1 MNELQVIEKNGSQ
14 KLINTRTG
22 RAGVVAGLLTVLAM
36 SNANAALE
44 LDTQGFITDI
54 GTAET
59 FGIAIG
65 IAILGFVAVLALVKK
80 SRGAVK

>member
-1 MNELQVIEKNGSQ
+1 MENQQTELEVQEKNG
-14 KLINTRTG
+14 KTTLARVGVLTG
-22 RAGVVAGLLTVLAM
+22 VFGVMAA
-36 SNANAALE
+36 SNANAALT
-44 LDTQGFITDI
+44 LDTATFVTDI

-65 IAILGFVAVLALVKK
+65 LAILGFVAVMALVKK

>member
-1 MNELQVIEKNGSQ
+1 MGNNQL
-14 KLINTRTG
+14 
-22 RAGVVAGLLTVLAM
+22 VVKEHKCKTHLVRVGGLGGLLGLMAA
-36 SNANAALE
+36 SNANAALT
-44 LDTQGFITDI
+44 LDTAAFVTDI

-65 IAILGFVAVLALVKK
+65 IAILGFVAVMALVKK

>member
-1 MNELQVIEKNGSQ
+1 MRNQQTELQVQEKNG
-14 KLINTRTG
+14 KTTLARVGVLTG
-22 RAGVVAGLLTVLAM
+22 VLGVMAA

-44 LDTQGFITDI
+44 LNTATFVTDI

-65 IAILGFVAVLALVKK
+65 LAILGFVAVMSLVKK

>member
-1 MNELQVIEKNGSQ
+1 MDKQSQ
-14 KLINTRTG
+14 
-22 RAGVVAGLLTVLAM
+22 LTVVERNGRTNLTRFALVGSGVSALAM
-36 SNANAALE
+36 SNANAALT
-44 LDTQGFITDI
+44 LDSASFITDI

-65 IAILGFVAVLALVKK
+65 LAILGFVAVMALVKK

>member
-1 MNELQVIEKNGSQ
+1 MEKHNQLTVVEKNG
-14 KLINTRTG
+14 RTALVRG
-22 RAGVVAGLLTVLAM
+22 GVLGGVLTALAM
-36 SNANAALE
+36 SNANAALT
-44 LDTQGFITDI
+44 LDTAGFITDI

>member
-1 MNELQVIEKNGSQ
+1 MKQEKIVTHPVQNS
-14 KLINTRTG
+14 RG
-22 RAGVVAGLLTVLAM
+22 RLVGGAGLLGVAVM
-36 SNANAALE
+36 ASNANAALN
-44 LDTQGFITDI
+44 LDSGAFITDI

-65 IAILGFVAVLALVKK
+65 LAILGYVAVMALVKK

>member
-1 MNELQVIEKNGSQ
+1 MEKQNQLTVVEKNG
-14 KLINTRTG
+14 RTALVRG
-22 RAGVVAGLLTVLAM
+22 GVLGGAVTALAM
-36 SNANAALE
+36 SNANAALT
-44 LDTQGFITDI
+44 LDSASFITDI

-65 IAILGFVAVLALVKK
+65 IAILGFVAVMALVKK

>member
-1 MNELQVIEKNGSQ
+1 MDKQSQ
-14 KLINTRTG
+14 
-22 RAGVVAGLLTVLAM
+22 LTVVERNVPTKLTRFGLFGTGVTALAM
-36 SNANAALE
+36 SNANAALQ
-44 LDTQGFITDI
+44 LDPAAFITDI

-65 IAILGFVAVLALVKK
+65 LAILGFVAVMALVKK

>member
-14 KLINTRTG
+14 KLINTRPV

>member
-1 MNELQVIEKNGSQ
+1 MEQKLTVVEKNGRT
-14 KLINTRTG
+14 KLVRTG
-22 RAGVVAGLLTVLAM
+22 VLGAGLGVLAM
-36 SNANAALE
+36 SNANAALT
-44 LDTQGFITDI
+44 LDSASFITDI

-65 IAILGFVAVLALVKK
+65 IAILGFVAIMALVKK

>member
-1 MNELQVIEKNGSQ
+1 MGNQQL
-14 KLINTRTG
+14 
-22 RAGVVAGLLTVLAM
+22 VVKEHKGKTQLVRVGGLGGLLGLMAA
-36 SNANAALE
+36 SNANAALT
-44 LDTQGFITDI
+44 LDTQTFVTDI

-65 IAILGFVAVLALVKK
+65 IAILGFVAVMSLVKK

>member
-1 MNELQVIEKNGSQ
+1 MEQQTIQVVEKNG
-14 KLINTRTG
+14 RTALARG
-22 RAGVVAGLLTVLAM
+22 GVLGGVVTVLAM
-36 SNANAALE
+36 SNANAALT
-44 LDTQGFITDI
+44 LDTASFITDI

-65 IAILGFVAVLALVKK
+65 IALLGFVAVLALVKK

>member
-1 MNELQVIEKNGSQ
+1 MEQQKN
-14 KLINTRTG
+14 
-22 RAGVVAGLLTVLAM
+22 VAKPVQNLRGLLVGVTAIVGAVVM
-36 SNANAALE
+36 ASNANAALT
-44 LDTQGFITDI
+44 LDSAAFITDI

-65 IAILGFVAVLALVKK
+65 LAILGFVAVMALVKK

>member
-1 MNELQVIEKNGSQ
+1 MDKQSQ
-14 KLINTRTG
+14 
-22 RAGVVAGLLTVLAM
+22 LTVVESNGRTKLTRFALVGSGVSALAM
-36 SNANAALE
+36 SNANAALT
-44 LDTQGFITDI
+44 LDPAAFITDI

-65 IAILGFVAVLALVKK
+65 LAILGFIAVMALVKK

>member
-14 KLINTRTG
+14 KLINTRTA

-36 SNANAALE
+36 SNANAALD
-44 LDTQGFITDI
+44 LDTQAFITDI

>member
-1 MNELQVIEKNGSQ
+1 MQQEKIVTKPLQ
-14 KLINTRTG
+14 NTRG
-22 RAGVVAGLLTVLAM
+22 RLVGVTAIGGAFVMA
-36 SNANAALE
+36 SNANAALT
-44 LDTQGFITDI
+44 LDSAAFITDI

-65 IAILGFVAVLALVKK
+65 IAILGFVAVMSLVKK

>member
-1 MNELQVIEKNGSQ
+1 MGNQQL
-14 KLINTRTG
+14 
-22 RAGVVAGLLTVLAM
+22 VVKEHKGKTQLVRIGGLGGLLGLMAA
-36 SNANAALE
+36 SNANAALT
-44 LDTQGFITDI
+44 LDTATFVTDI

-65 IAILGFVAVLALVKK
+65 IAILGFVAVMALVKK

>member
-1 MNELQVIEKNGSQ
+1 MQQEKIVTKPLQ
-14 KLINTRTG
+14 NTRG
-22 RAGVVAGLLTVLAM
+22 RLVGVTAIGGAAVMA
-36 SNANAALE
+36 SNANAALT
-44 LDTQGFITDI
+44 LDSAAFITDI

-65 IAILGFVAVLALVKK
+65 IAILGFVSVMSLVKK

>member
-1 MNELQVIEKNGSQ
+1 MEQNQLITQ
-14 KLINTRTG
+14 KRLKHK
-22 RAGVVAGLLTVLAM
+22 AVVAMALGFLAM
-36 SNANAALE
+36 SNANAALT
-44 LDTQGFITDI
+44 LDTEAFITDI

-65 IAILGFVAVLALVKK
+65 LAILGFVAVLALVKK

>member
-1 MNELQVIEKNGSQ
+1 MKQQ
-14 KLINTRTG
+14 KIVTNPVHNSRG
-22 RAGVVAGLLTVLAM
+22 RLVGVTAIGGAVVMA
-36 SNANAALE
+36 SNANAALT
-44 LDTQGFITDI
+44 LDSAAFITDI

-65 IAILGFVAVLALVKK
+65 IAILGFVAVMALIKK

>member
-1 MNELQVIEKNGSQ
+1 MEKQNQLTVVEKNG
-14 KLINTRTG
+14 RTALVRG
-22 RAGVVAGLLTVLAM
+22 GVLGGVVTALAM

-44 LDTQGFITDI
+44 LDTAAFITDI

>member
-1 MNELQVIEKNGSQ
+1 MEKQNQLTVVEKRGRTT
-14 KLINTRTG
+14 LVRTG
-22 RAGVVAGLLTVLAM
+22 LLGTTTTALAI
-36 SNANAALE
+36 SNANAALT
-44 LDTQGFITDI
+44 LDTASFITDI

>member
-1 MNELQVIEKNGSQ
+1 MEQKNIVTKPVQ
-14 KLINTRTG
+14 NPRG
-22 RAGVVAGLLTVLAM
+22 RLVGVTAIGGALAM
-36 SNANAALE
+36 ASNANAALT
-44 LDTQGFITDI
+44 LDSGAFITDI

-65 IAILGFVAVLALVKK
+65 LAILGFVAVMALVKK

>member
-1 MNELQVIEKNGSQ
+1 MGNQQTELQVQEKNG
-14 KLINTRTG
+14 KTTLAR
-22 RAGVVAGLLTVLAM
+22 VGLLTGVLGVMAA
-36 SNANAALE
+36 SNANAALT
-44 LDTQGFITDI
+44 LDTATFVTDI

-65 IAILGFVAVLALVKK
+65 LAILGFVAVMSLVKK